1 VESPL
6 ASLTFTADRPR
17 HRQLH
22 DALREAIRE
31 GRLTRG
37 ARVPSSRRLADDL
50 GLARNTVAR
59 VYDDLIS
66 EGYLVGRQG
75 SGTYVADSSPDPPRS
90 TFEPAPPARP
100 SQWSLRA
107 GGVAPMAVPGDG
119 PLPYDFRPGTPDW
132 DAFPRRIWW
141 RLVGRRLRDGSALRR
156 YGDPAGYQ
164 PLREAISRHL
174 SATRGVICRGDQ
186 VVIVNGTQQAIDIL
200 ARVLVD
206 PGDRVVVEDP
216 GYVEARQLFNAYGAI
231 LWPAA
236 VDGLGLRTD
245 TLPVGATRL
254 AYVTPAHQYPTG
266 AALALE
272 RRAEL
277 LSWAETHNAYIVED
291 DYDAEFRHGA
301 GARESLQGLEGG
313 RRVLYLGT
321 FSTVLFPPLRVGFV
335 VLPSSLVLPF
345 TRAKWLAD
353 RGTGLLEQQ
362 ALADFLDEGHFIR
375 HVRRSRRRAL
385 ARRITLEIALARAL
399 GGEAEIF
406 PDAGGSHILV
416 RFPGRDAVAIAR
428 AARARGVGVYP
439 AAPSYVAREA
449 PQDLVLLGFGALAE
463 STIDTGITH
472 LATAVRT
479 IPRGLPTPRLSA

>member
-1 VESPL
+1 MESPL
-6 ASLTFTADRPR
+6 AGLTFTGDRPR
-17 HRQLH
+17 HRQVH

-31 GRLTRG
+31 GRLPRG

-66 EGYLVGRQG
+66 EGYLVGRRG
-75 SGTYVADSSPDPPRS
+75 SGTYVAELSPDPPRAS
-90 TFEPAPPARP
+90 PEPTPLSRP

-107 GGVAPMAVPGDG
+107 GGFAPLPVPGDR
-119 PLPYDFRPGTPDW
+119 PLPFDFRPGTPDW
-132 DAFPRRIWW
+132 DAFPRRVWW

-186 VVIVNGTQQAIDIL
+186 VVVVNGTQQAIDIL

-216 GYVEARQLFNAYGAI
+216 GYAEARQLFRAYGAV
-231 LWPAA
+231 LSPVA
-236 VDGLGLRTD
+236 VDGLGLRPD
-245 TLPVGATRL
+245 TLPGGASRL

-266 AALALE
+266 ATLPLE
-272 RRAEL
+272 RRVEL
-277 LSWAETHNAYIVED
+277 LSWAAARDAYIVED
-291 DYDAEFRHGA
+291 DYDAEFRPGA

-313 RRVLYLGT
+313 HRVLYLGT
-321 FSTVLFPPLRVGFV
+321 FSTVLFPPLRVGYV
-335 VLPSSLVLPF
+335 VLPSSLVPPF

-353 RGTGLLEQQ
+353 RGTSLLEQQ

-375 HVRRSRRRAL
+375 HVRQSRRRAL
-385 ARRITLEIALARAL
+385 ARRIALENALARTL
-399 GGEAEIF
+399 REESEIL
-406 PDAGGSHILV
+406 PVAAGSHILV
-416 RFPGRDAVAIAR
+416 RFPGRDAAAIAR
-428 AARARGVGVYP
+428 AARAQGVGVYP
-439 AAPSYVAREA
+439 AAPCYVARE
-449 PQDLVLLGFGALAE
+449 PPDDLVLLGFCALAE
-463 STIDTGITH
+463 STIEAGIAR
-472 LATAVRT
+472 LAAAIRT
-479 IPRGLPTPRLSA
+479 IPRGPPTLRPSA